1 MFACKYGTM
10 RLYSAPNFISG
21 FHTSLNARVTDF
33 EQNGNL
39 TIFLFSCD
47 LVTVLD
53 YEGFPGHTICIVRK
67 SGASSC

>member
-33 EQNGNL
+33 EQNGNFA
-39 TIFLFSCD
+39 IFLFSCD
-47 LVTVLD
+47 LVTLLD
-53 YEGFPGHTICIVRK
+53 CDGFPGHTICIVRK
-67 SGASSC
+67 SEVSSS